1 MDAADGKLLGDPERR
16 LMLIRPSTAGSARG
30 FTLVEAVI
38 AIAILT
44 IALALGAPA
53 FSIWI
58 KDTQI
63 RAVAE
68 SIQNGL
74 QVARNEAL
82 RRNSHVEFELN
93 ADTGWTVTAK
103 IPGNPDEQVEARPSS
118 EASSSSVTATL
129 EPTTASKAT
138 FDGFGR
144 IVNAPALNKVTVA
157 SSLDG
162 TRPLTVQISAGGRI
176 RMCDDSI
183 DKTSTDP
190 RKCE

>member
-16 LMLIRPSTAGSARG
+16 LMLIRPFTAGSSRG
-30 FTLVEAVI
+30 FSLIEAVI
-38 AIAILT
+38 AIGILT

-82 RRNSHVEFELN
+82 RRNTQVEFVLN

-103 IPGNPDEQVEARPSS
+103 IPEKSDEQIEARPST

-129 EPTTASKAT
+129 EPDTASKAT

-144 IVNAPALNKVTVA
+144 IVNTSALNKVTVA
-157 SSLDG
+157 SSLAG
-162 TRPLTVQISAGGRI
+162 TRPLTVQISAGGRV
-176 RMCDDSI
+176 RMCDDKI

>member
-1 MDAADGKLLGDPERR
+1 
-16 LMLIRPSTAGSARG
+16 MLIRRSVACRQRG
-30 FTLVEAVI
+30 FSLIEAVI
-38 AIAILT
+38 AIAIVA
-44 IALALGAPA
+44 IALALGAPS
-53 FSIWI
+53 FSVWI
-58 KDTQI
+58 QDTKI
-63 RAVAE
+63 RTVAE

-74 QVARNEAL
+74 QVARNEAM
-82 RRNSHVEFELN
+82 RRNTQVEFELN

-103 IPGNPDEQVEARPSS
+103 IPGKPDEQVEARPSS
-118 EASSSSVTATL
+118 EGSSSSVTAQL
-129 EPTTASKAT
+129 EPATASKAT

-144 IVNAPALNKVTVA
+144 IVNTPALGKVKVA

-162 TRPLTVQISAGGRI
+162 TRPLTVQTSVGGRI